1 MAAGGEE
8 SRGEP
13 LPMLPHHATALA
25 LPFSKLG
32 SSINVQ
38 LSTNGT
44 TQTYGGR
51 SFSTLNFG
59 SLIRQTGDTTLLTR
73 NANGTVQ
80 LAAGYR
86 YRISPFIQIKTASQ
100 WTAWGVYAG
109 TTMIDNTFY
118 MPSGFNGSSSMN
130 GRIHTHSVIYD
141 ATASTAISFK
151 NWEGDTASSWQFEYL
166 TNMLIEVVGVL

>member
-1 MAAGGEE
+1 MSLSGSTLTHTNE
-8 SRGEP
+8 SGT
-13 LPMLPHHATALA
+13 ATALA

-38 LSTNGT
+38 LSTGT

-51 SFSTLNFG
+51 SFAQLNFG
-59 SLIRQTGDTTLLTR
+59 TTARQTGDTTLLTR

-100 WTAWGVYAG
+100 WTAWCVTANGAP
-109 TTMIDNTFY
+109 IDTTFY

-130 GRIHTHSVIYD
+130 GRTQTHSVVYD
-141 ATASTAISFK
+141 ATTSTAVAFK
-151 NWEGDTASSWQFEYL
+151 NFEGDSASSWQFEYL
-166 TNMLIEVVGVL
+166 TNMLVEVVGIL